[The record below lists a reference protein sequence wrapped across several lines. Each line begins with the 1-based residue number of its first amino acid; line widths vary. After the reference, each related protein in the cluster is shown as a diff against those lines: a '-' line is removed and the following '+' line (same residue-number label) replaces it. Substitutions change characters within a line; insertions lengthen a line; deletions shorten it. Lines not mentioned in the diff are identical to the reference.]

1 MMNSISGSL
10 SSTLPLSA
18 KKNRFGK
25 IIYIYDCLNSPTL
38 SDEFNSFPLSN
49 MVLTSKLLYAVVPTF
64 NN

>member
-49 MVLTSKLLYAVVPTF
+49 MVLTSKLL
-64 NN
+64 